1 MLRSLYVLFTAFTM
15 IFLISGCG
23 SENDVSGEQNNSSGE
38 ETITFAVTDLVG
50 MEELKRNFE
59 PFQEELSS
67 ILEQEVELFPVS
79 DRTAAVSALQSDQAD
94 LVLTG
99 PAEYIIINET
109 TDITPLVGLTR
120 PGYRSAIAVKK
131 SSDYESIEDLEGAT
145 VGMSDVGSTSGHL
158 GPSKILMD
166 NGINPQEDID
176 LKMLGDADLTAF
188 ANGDVDAWG
197 GNLPD
202 DLKRFAASD
211 SNDLSMDELRIFEGR
226 ELPNDI
232 FIANN
237 NTLSEEQINRIQENM
252 STNSQSLV
260 DSIAEGSQNEKYQ
273 DSEIV
278 EADDSQYEYVRGM
291 YEAIGVNNL
300 TEFVGD

>member
-1 MLRSLYVLFTAFTM
+1 MLRSVNVFFAVFTI
-15 IFLISGCG
+15 IFLMSGCG
-23 SENDVSGEQNNSSGE
+23 GENDVSGEQNNSSGD

-59 PFQEELSS
+59 PFQEELSN

-109 TDITPLVGLTR
+109 TNIAPLVGLTR

-131 SSDYESIEDLEGAT
+131 SSDYESIEDLEGASI
-145 VGMSDVGSTSGHL
+145 GMSDIGSTSGHL

-166 NGINPQEDID
+166 NGINPQEDVDI
-176 LKMLGDADLTAF
+176 KMLGDADLTAF
-188 ANGDVDAWG
+188 ANGDVEAWG

-202 DLKRFAASD
+202 DLQRFAESD

-232 FIANN
+232 FIANS
-237 NTLSEEQINRIQENM
+237 NTLSEEQINRIQESM
-252 STNSQSLV
+252 SNNAQALV
-260 DSIAEGSQNEKYQ
+260 DSIADGSKNEKYEE
-273 DSEIV
+273 SEII

-291 YEAIGVNNL
+291 YEAIGVNDL